1 MSMMD
6 AMFGTTTQWPIYT
19 LIIVVVIFG
28 LISVY
33 LTSMILMEL
42 KESRKSL
49 EKMETLLKSVE

>member
-19 LIIVVVIFG
+19 LIIIVVIFG